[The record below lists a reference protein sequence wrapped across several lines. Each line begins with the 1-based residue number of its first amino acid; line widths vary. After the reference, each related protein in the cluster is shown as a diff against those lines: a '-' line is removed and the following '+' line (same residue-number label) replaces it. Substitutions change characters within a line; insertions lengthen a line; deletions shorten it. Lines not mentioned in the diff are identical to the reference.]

1 MKGAT
6 CCLCVLLLTEFI
18 DSKRYTVK
26 TKANGTLKLKC
37 DKWHGFSDSKF
48 FLIIGGNENHYMYDI
63 ITEDHSL
70 EENNNQPL
78 IASAKQSRV
87 KTEENGEYIT

>member
-26 TKANGTLKLKC
+26 TKANGTVTN
-37 DKWHGFSDSKF
+37 DMGTWVFKF
-48 FLIIGGNENHYMYDI
+48 RNFIFLTIGGNENHYMYDI

>member
-1 MKGAT
+1 MT
-6 CCLCVLLLTEFI
+6 WVF
-18 DSKRYTVK
+18 
-26 TKANGTLKLKC
+26 
-37 DKWHGFSDSKF
+37 GFGIF

>member
-26 TKANGTLKLKC
+26 TKANGTVTN
-37 DKWHGFSDSKF
+37 DMGFRIRNF

>member
-1 MKGAT
+1 MTWA
-6 CCLCVLLLTEFI
+6 L
-18 DSKRYTVK
+18 
-26 TKANGTLKLKC
+26 
-37 DKWHGFSDSKF
+37 GFSNTEILF
-48 FLIIGGNENHYMYDI
+48 FLTIGGNENHYMYDI